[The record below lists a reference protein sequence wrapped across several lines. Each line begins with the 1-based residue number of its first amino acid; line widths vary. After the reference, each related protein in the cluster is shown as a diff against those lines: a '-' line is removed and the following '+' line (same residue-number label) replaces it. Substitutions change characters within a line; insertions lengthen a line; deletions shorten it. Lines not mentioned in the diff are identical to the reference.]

1 MNQTQTIAVTES
13 IVAGLPL
20 ADRDGVIW
28 LDGELVPWRDARV
41 HLLTHSLHY
50 GSTVFEGERVY
61 RGKIFKLREHT
72 ERLHASAKLV
82 GYSLPYTSDE
92 IDAACRL
99 VVAENQIDAGYVR
112 PLAWRGSEVIG
123 VSGIG
128 AKIHVGIAAF
138 PWGSYY
144 GDDAQRNG
152 IKLQMSAWR
161 RPNPNTAPTAS
172 KAAGLYMICTMS
184 RDAAEAAGYHDALML
199 DYRGQLAEATGANLF
214 LVIDGKLHT
223 PTPDCFLD
231 GITRKTVMDLAR
243 KRGYEVIERAIFP
256 EELERAQEIFL
267 TGTAVEIIPVG
278 VIEQRTYAVG
288 PITKQ
293 LQADFRALTAT
304 FE

>member
-1 MNQTQTIAVTES
+1 MSA
-13 IVAGLPL
+13 LPL

-28 LDGELVPWRDARV
+28 LDGELVPWRDAKV

-72 ERLHASAKLV
+72 ARLHVSAKLL
-82 GYSLPYTSDE
+82 GYEVPYSVDE
-92 IDAACRL
+92 IEAACRE
-99 VVAENQIDAGYVR
+99 VVAQNKIDSGYVR

-123 VSGIG
+123 VSAKG
-128 AKIHVGIAAF
+128 AKIHVGVAAF
-138 PWGSYY
+138 PWGAYY
-144 GDDAQRNG
+144 GEEAQRNG
-152 IKLQMSAWR
+152 IRLMTSSWR
-161 RPNPNTAPTAS
+161 RPSPNSAPTAS

-184 RDAAEAAGYHDALML
+184 RDAAEAAGYQDALML

-214 LVIDGKLHT
+214 LVINGQIHT

-231 GITRKTVMDLAR
+231 GITRRTVMDLAR
-243 KRGYEVIERAIFP
+243 QRGLEVIERAIFP
-256 EELERAQEIFL
+256 EELAKAQEVFL

-278 VIEQRTYAVG
+278 VIDELKFTVG

-293 LQADFRALTAT
+293 LQADYRTLTET
-304 FE
+304 F